1 MIVTKVK
8 KQPKKNKV
16 IHSVPSAA
24 VEATTLGIGVSHD
37 AISVRAFQMYESRGG
52 EQGHDIQDWLRA
64 EHQILAR

>member
-1 MIVTKVK
+1 MIVSKVK

-16 IHSVPSAA
+16 IHSAA
-24 VEATTLGIGVSHD
+24 MEATTLEIGVSHD